1 MVTALVGFSSSFV
14 VVLAGLNAVGATP
27 RQAASGLLAGRA
39 AGARF
44 FAAKS
49 GPILEVRDHLEAQGR
64 GCRRAGG

>member
-27 RQAASGLLAGRA
+27 RQAASGLLAGPA

-64 GCRRAGG
+64 WPEA